1 MPKENNPAPAPT
13 VPAIAVHF
21 NVPLPDGRVVNME
34 VQSAYTLRDSLNA
47 IIGQYEAANAP
58 PTPVR
63 KATPSRK
70 RVPRKK

>member
-1 MPKENNPAPAPT
+1 MPKENSPAPAPT

-21 NVPLPDGRVVNME
+21 NVPLPDGRVMNME
-34 VQSAYTLRDSLNA
+34 VQSAYILRDSLNV

-58 PTPVR
+58 PTLR

-70 RVPRKK
+70 RAPRKK